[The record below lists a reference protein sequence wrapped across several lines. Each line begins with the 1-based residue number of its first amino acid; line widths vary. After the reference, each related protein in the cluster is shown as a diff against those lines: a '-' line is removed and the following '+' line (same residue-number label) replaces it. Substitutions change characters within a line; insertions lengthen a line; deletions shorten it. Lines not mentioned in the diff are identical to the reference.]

1 MKQGAPSFVLSEN
14 NCWKVGVAHRAA
26 VLVDAADYFSA
37 LHETLLHA
45 QRSIHILGWDLH
57 SQVELIRGKAPAN
70 NAPSRLGPLLNWLAR
85 RRPGL
90 DVRLLLWDY
99 SMVFTFQREPPPLY
113 NLDWTPRR
121 NVKFRFDGEHPLGA
135 SHHQKVVVVDGKL
148 AFAGGLDLTQRRW
161 DTSEH
166 APRNYLR
173 KAPNGETYP
182 PFHDIQMLVDGEPAE
197 ALAELFRKRWKRAT
211 GKNIRTRP
219 SQGSDLWPASVTPDF
234 HEALTGV
241 ARTEPQY
248 KSRREVREVEALYLD
263 AIRAAERYIYLENQ
277 YFTCP
282 PIAQALAERLR
293 EKNGPEVVIVLP
305 RRTRGWLG
313 EKIMDAR
320 RVPALL
326 AMQEAD
332 AHGRLRAGYPHVAGL
347 GAQNIMVHAK
357 AMIVDDRLLRV
368 GSANL
373 NNRSMG
379 LDTECDL
386 AIDASGSPE
395 TATAI
400 ARVRD
405 RLLGEHLGAPPREV
419 GSIIKATHSLVQAVD
434 QLSDDRRGLRALELP
449 DDSGFEP
456 LREMEVLDP
465 ERPIE
470 ADQILDAFAP
480 KDENESKS
488 LRASWLLSLAVLAIL
503 GLAAAWRWTPLS
515 DFLNESNLLQ
525 QLRALAGTL
534 LIYPAIL
541 GGFML
546 GGLVAFPVTILI
558 GATALILP
566 PAESLAMALAGCMA
580 NASVTYAAGAMLGRN
595 GIRQLAGRRLNRIS
609 RRLAKRGVLSI
620 TVVRIIPAAPFSLIN
635 VVAGASHIRFKDY
648 FLGTLL
654 GVAPGICA
662 VTLFTDSLIKA
673 MTRPGVINTL
683 VFFAAIAVI
692 AGGAFWLRRRLS
704 RPGA

>member
-1 MKQGAPSFVLSEN
+1 MKRGATPLILSKS
-14 NCWKVGVAHRAA
+14 NCWKTGVAHRAA

-57 SQVELIRGKAPAN
+57 SQVELIRGKTSS
-70 NAPSRLGPLLNWLAR
+70 NAPSRLGPLLNWLAK

-90 DVRLLLWDY
+90 DIRLLLWDY
-99 SMVFTFQREPPPLY
+99 SMVFSFQREPPPLY

-121 NVKFRFDGEHPLGA
+121 SIKFRFDGEHPLGG

-148 AFAGGLDLTQRRW
+148 AFAGGVDLTQRRW

-166 APRNYLR
+166 APRNNLR
-173 KAPNGETYP
+173 KAPNGESYP

-197 ALAELFRKRWKRAT
+197 ALAELFRNRWEWAS
-211 GKNIRTRP
+211 GESIRTTP
-219 SQGSDLWPASVTPDF
+219 WQGADIWPASVSPDF

-241 ARTEPQY
+241 SRTEPQY
-248 KSRREVREVEALYLD
+248 KNRQEVREVEALYLD
-263 AIRAAERYIYLENQ
+263 AIRAAKQYIYMENQ

-282 PIAQALAERLR
+282 PIACALAERLR
-293 EKNGPEVVIVLP
+293 EKNGPEVVVVLP

-332 AHGRLRAGYPHVAGL
+332 AYGRLRATYPHVAGL
-347 GAQNIMVHAK
+347 GGQNLMVHSK
-357 AMIVDDRLLRV
+357 TMIVDNQLLRV
-368 GSANL
+368 GSSNV

-386 AIDASGSPE
+386 AIDASGSPK
-395 TATAI
+395 TAAAI
-400 ARVRD
+400 DRVRD
-405 RLLGEHLGAPPREV
+405 RLMGEHLGAAPREV
-419 GSIIKATHSLVQAVD
+419 GATIEATNSLVQVVD
-434 QLSDDRRGLRALELP
+434 RLGDDRRGLRPLELQ
-449 DDSGFEP
+449 DDPGLEP
-456 LREMEVLDP
+456 LREMEMLDP

-470 ADQILDAFAP
+470 ADRILDAFAP
-480 KDENESKS
+480 KDEHESKA
-488 LRASWLLSLAVLAIL
+488 LKAHWFVVLAVLVIL
-503 GLAAAWRWTPLS
+503 GLAAVWRWTPLS
-515 DFLNESNLLQ
+515 DFVNEAALLQ
-525 QLRALAGTL
+525 QLRGLGATL

-541 GGFML
+541 GAFVL
-546 GGLVAFPVTILI
+546 GGLVAFPVTMLI
-558 GATALILP
+558 GVTALILP
-566 PAESLAMALAGCMA
+566 PVESLATALAGAMA
-580 NASVTYAAGAMLGRN
+580 NASVTYAAGALLGRN

-620 TVVRIIPAAPFSLIN
+620 IVVRIIPVAPFSVIN

-648 FLGTLL
+648 FWGTFLGM
-654 GVAPGICA
+654 APGVCA
-662 VTLFTDSLIKA
+662 ITLFTDRLIKA
-673 MTRPGVINTL
+673 ITRPGVINIL
-683 VFFAAIAVI
+683 VLFGAIAAIA
-692 AGGAFWLRRRLS
+692 GGSFWLRRRLS